1 MNERPE
7 QQVPSYIRAIAAY
20 RPGKPIEEVER
31 EMGIT
36 AVKLASNENPLG
48 PSPRAVRAA
57 NKALADANRYPDGS
71 GLYLRTDLAKR
82 LRIDKSNLILGGGS
96 TEIIDLVAHTLLRA
110 GLDGIT
116 SQGTFPIY
124 STCIQSTGARL
135 IEVPLRDYV
144 FDLEAI
150 ADAVTL
156 QTRVIYLANPNNPTG
171 TMFNAKAFQAFL
183 DRVPRTALVVLDEAY
198 FEYVASPGYSRSV
211 ELVREGRSLLVLRT
225 FSKIYGLAGL
235 RVGYGIGPAGLL
247 DELNKVRLPFN
258 TSGVAQAAGI
268 AALTDR
274 GHVRRSLASNRAG
287 LKQMARGIARFT
299 GVRLIPST
307 ANFVLIELGQDSEAF
322 AERLQRLGVIVRP
335 MTWFGFPQAIRVSV
349 GTARE
354 NIKFL
359 CAMADLL
366 TVPAQAAFRPAARR
380 VQKRR
385 PRK

>member
-7 QQVPSYIRAIAAY
+7 QLVPAYIRALAAY

-57 NKALADANRYPDGS
+57 HKALAESNRYPDGS
-71 GLYLRTDLAKR
+71 GSHLRDDLAKR
-82 LRIDKSNLILGGGS
+82 LRIDKCNLILGGGS
-96 TEIIDLVAHTLLRA
+96 TEIIDVVAHTLLRA

-124 STCIQSTGARL
+124 ATCIQTTGARL

-144 FDLEAI
+144 FDLDAI

-171 TMFNAKAFQAFL
+171 TMFNARAFEAFL

-211 ELVREGRSLLVLRT
+211 DLVREGRSLLVLRT

-235 RVGYGIGPAGLL
+235 RVGYGVGPASLL

-274 GHVRRSLASNRAG
+274 AHVRRSLAANRAG
-287 LKQMARGIARFT
+287 LKQMARGVAKLP

-322 AERLQRLGVIVRP
+322 AEQLVGLGVIVRP
-335 MTWFGFPQAIRVSV
+335 MAWFGFPHAIRVSV
-349 GTARE
+349 GTANE
-354 NIKFL
+354 NSKFL
-359 CAMADLL
+359 HALAGLL
-366 TVPAQAAFRPAARR
+366 APQTAARAQR
-380 VQKRR
+380 RR
-385 PRK
+385 PRR

>member
-1 MNERPE
+1 MKACGEPL
-7 QQVPSYIRAIAAY
+7 VPDFIRAIAPY

-57 NKALADANRYPDGS
+57 HKALADANRYPDGS
-71 GLYLRTDLAKR
+71 GSHLRADLAKR

-96 TEIIDLVAHTLLRA
+96 TEIIDVVSHTLLRA

-124 STCIQSTGARL
+124 ATCIQATGARL

-144 FDLEAI
+144 FDLDGI
-150 ADAVTL
+150 AAAATP

-171 TMFNAKAFQAFL
+171 TIFNAKTFEAFL
-183 DRVPRTALVVLDEAY
+183 DRVPETALVVLDEAY
-198 FEYVASPGYSRSV
+198 FEYVASRGYSRSV
-211 ELVREGRSLLVLRT
+211 DLVREGRRLLVLRT
-225 FSKIYGLAGL
+225 FSKVYGLAGL
-235 RVGYGIGPAGLL
+235 RVGYGVGPASLL
-247 DELNKVRLPFN
+247 DELHKVRLPFN

-274 GHVRRSLASNRAG
+274 AHVRRSLAANRAG
-287 LKQMARGIARFT
+287 MKQMATGVGKLA
-299 GVRLIPST
+299 GVRLIPSS

-322 AERLQRLGVIVRP
+322 AERLTGLGVIVRP
-335 MTWFGFPQAIRVSV
+335 MAWFGFPQAIRVSV
-349 GTARE
+349 GTAQE

-359 CAMADLL
+359 RALAVLL
-366 TVPAQAAFRPAARR
+366 LPQAAARA
-380 VQKRR
+380 QKRR
-385 PRK
+385 PVT

>member
-7 QQVPSYIRAIAAY
+7 QLVPSYIRALAPY

-31 EMGIT
+31 EMRIT

-57 NKALADANRYPDGS
+57 RKALAESNRYPDGS
-71 GLYLRTDLAKR
+71 GSHLRADLAKR

-96 TEIIDLVAHTLLRA
+96 TEIIDVVAHTLLRA

-116 SQGTFPIY
+116 SQGTFPVY
-124 STCIQSTGARL
+124 ATCIQATGARL

-144 FDLEAI
+144 FDLQAI

-171 TMFNAKAFQAFL
+171 TMFNAKAFEAFL
-183 DRVPRTALVVLDEAY
+183 DRVPKTALVVLDEAY
-198 FEYVASPGYSRSV
+198 FEYVTSPGYSRSV

-225 FSKIYGLAGL
+225 FSKVYGLAGL
-235 RVGYGIGPAGLL
+235 RVGYGVGPASLL

-258 TSGVAQAAGI
+258 TSGVGQAAGI
-268 AALTDR
+268 AALSDR
-274 GHVRRSLASNRAG
+274 GHVRRSLAANRAG
-287 LKQMARGIARFT
+287 MKQMTRGVAKLP

-322 AERLQRLGVIVRP
+322 AERLTGLGVIVRP
-335 MTWFGFPQAIRVSV
+335 MSWFGFPQAIRVSV
-349 GTARE
+349 GTSHE
-354 NIKFL
+354 NSKFL
-359 CAMADLL
+359 RAL
-366 TVPAQAAFRPAARR
+366 TVLLAPQPVRRAQI
-380 VQKRR
+380 RR
-385 PRK
+385 PRT